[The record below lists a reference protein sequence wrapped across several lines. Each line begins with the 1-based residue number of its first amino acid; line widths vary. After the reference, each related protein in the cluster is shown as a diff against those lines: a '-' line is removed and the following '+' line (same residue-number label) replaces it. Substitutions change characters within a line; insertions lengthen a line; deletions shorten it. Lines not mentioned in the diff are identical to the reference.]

1 MRIPTSAV
9 TLTALLFFSSAM
21 LVSFTGC
28 DKGGPKQAVA
38 SETPLA
44 VRAVSATPTDEILW
58 IETLGETEGA
68 RQAEIRA
75 QVSGTLTAITY
86 KEGDTV
92 RDGQTLFVI
101 DDAVYEAALNAAK
114 ASVEQAVAS
123 EQIALTDYKRYE
135 ALLKAN
141 ATSRKLFD
149 DAKSALKVARAQ
161 LKQARAKQDDAQVA
175 FDRTRVKAPSNGVAG
190 RCELNIGALISANS
204 TRLTT
209 LTQPDNLR
217 VKFQISERD
226 LAGNPVTTDNPIRL
240 FDSSRREIAAKLD
253 YVSRQIDTTTSTRT
267 LRSVVAPGSGL
278 VPGELVSVQLGLKK
292 LAGVYRIPQKCVQ
305 QMSDGTYRVFT
316 EQDGRVRSVPVTVG
330 TWKDT
335 DWIILSGLKT
345 GDKIL
350 IDQIQRLRDGLPV
363 SVNIVSRDGTP

>member
-9 TLTALLFFSSAM
+9 RLTALLFFSSSV

-28 DKGGPKQAVA
+28 DKGGTKQAVA

-44 VRAVSATPTDEILW
+44 VRAVSATPTDEMLW

-75 QVSGTLTAITY
+75 QVSGTLKAITY

-92 RDGQTLFVI
+92 RNGQTLFVI
-101 DDAVYEAALNAAK
+101 DDAVYEATLNAAK

-161 LKQARAKQDDAQVA
+161 LKQARAKKDDAQVA
-175 FDRTRVKAPSNGVAG
+175 FDRTRVKAPSDGVAG

-217 VKFQISERD
+217 VKFELSERD
-226 LAGNPVTTDNPIRL
+226 LAGNPVTTESPVRL

-253 YVSRQIDTTTSTRT
+253 YVSRQINTATSTRT
-267 LRSVVAPGSGL
+267 LRGVVAPGSGL

-292 LAGVYRIPQKCVQ
+292 LTGVYRIPQKCVQ
-305 QMSDGTYRVFT
+305 QMPDGTYRVFT
-316 EQDGRVRSVPVTVG
+316 EQEGRVRSVPVTVG
-330 TWKDT
+330 TWKET

-363 SVNIVSRDGTP
+363 SVNVVPHDATP

>member
-9 TLTALLFFSSAM
+9 RLTALLFFSSAV

-28 DKGGPKQAVA
+28 DKGGTKQAVA
-38 SETPLA
+38 SETPLT
-44 VRAVSATPTDEILW
+44 VRAVSATPTDEMLW

-68 RQAEIRA
+68 RQTEIRA
-75 QVSGTLTAITY
+75 QVSGTLKAITY

-149 DAKSALKVARAQ
+149 DSKSALKVARAQ
-161 LKQARAKQDDAQVA
+161 LKQARAKKDDAQVA
-175 FDRTRVKAPSNGVAG
+175 FDRTRVKAPSDGVAG

-217 VKFQISERD
+217 VKFELSERD
-226 LAGNPVTTDNPIRL
+226 LAGNPVTTESPVRL

-253 YVSRQIDTTTSTRT
+253 YVSRQINTATSTRT
-267 LRSVVAPGSGL
+267 LRGVVAPGSGL

-292 LAGVYRIPQKCVQ
+292 LTGVYRIPQKCVQ
-305 QMSDGTYRVFT
+305 QMPDGTYRVFT
-316 EQDGRVRSVPVTVG
+316 EQEGRVRSVPVTVG
-330 TWKDT
+330 TWKET

-363 SVNIVSRDGTP
+363 SVNVVPHDATP